1 MFPKHCDHCIVV
13 DVVVCLSCHSYYVEN
28 SFGAFLL
35 LICIRSVSIIVMF
48 LIFYFHFTNFTR
60 RQNNISFIVE
70 ASGGSS
76 KSPLAYFFL
85 HLFFLFFLC
94 LFLSFSFFFLFNFYW
109 NCCLCPSSLCQHV
122 LCLMKNHTSFI
133 GTLHT
138 PSRQDK
144 FLFSF
149 VSLLLS
155 CIFIL

>member
-85 HLFFLFFLC
+85 HLFFFILPLSFFKFLI
-94 LFLSFSFFFLFNFYW
+94 FLSFQFLLELLPLPLLSLPTCFVSDEESYIFYW
-109 NCCLCPSSLCQHV
+109 N
-122 LCLMKNHTSFI
+122 FAY
-133 GTLHT
+133 TLST
-138 PSRQDK
+138 R
-144 FLFSF
+144 
-149 VSLLLS
+149 
-155 CIFIL
+155 